1 MPPAL
6 CAPVSVASHP
16 ASLDRV
22 QNYTVSRKPNTNYT
36 LDNLVEDIKQYLGS
50 SGLDDDHVD
59 PAVLMGF
66 MSKYTSSPADWS
78 RYMRND
84 PSKNYTR
91 NLVADISGRANL
103 LLLVWNPE
111 KGSLIHDHANA
122 HCIMKILDGELN
134 ETIYQTPPAERDHGA
149 PLKIKKHTTYKPNE
163 VAYISDQIGLH
174 RVANPSKD
182 RLAVS
187 LHLYTPPNAA
197 DFGYNVYDPKT
208 GKSSHVF
215 QA

>member
-1 MPPAL
+1 MSPAL
-6 CAPVSVASHP
+6 CARVAVASHP
-16 ASLDRV
+16 AALDHV
-22 QNYTVSRKPNTNYT
+22 QKYTVSRKPNTTNYT
-36 LDNLVEDIKQYLGS
+36 LDNLAEDIKQYLGS
-50 SGLDDDHVD
+50 SGIDDDHVD

-66 MSKYTSSPADWS
+66 MSKYTSSSADWA

-111 KGSLIHDHANA
+111 KGSPIHDHANA

-134 ETIYQTPPAERDHGA
+134 ESVYYTPTAEDQDSS
-149 PLKIKKHTTYKPNE
+149 LKIKTNTTYQPNE

-174 RVANPSKD
+174 RVVNPAKD

-197 DFGYNVYDPKT
+197 DFGYNIYDPIT